1 MATGKEFQ
9 DRCRALAD
17 IAVTAAVV
25 LVVGIVAEVT
35 WQGIVKRLVGA
46 GGDDFRKTVHA
57 VGVELVQ
64 ALPAILIAFALVN
77 LENLFRRMSQGAVM
91 DAANA
96 RDLARCGNNVIAA
109 AIAALAV
116 TPSILGW
123 ITEGPGG
130 ARLDFEWVSVAL
142 LLLGCALT
150 LFADVLRDAAAA
162 RAELDQIV

>member
-17 IAVTAAVV
+17 LAVTAAVV
-25 LVVGIVAEVT
+25 LVVGIVAEVV

-46 GGDDFRKTVHA
+46 GGDDFRRTLHN
-57 VGVELVQ
+57 VGVELVE

-77 LENLFRRMSQGAVM
+77 IENLFRRMGRGAVM
-91 DAANA
+91 DADNA
-96 RDLARCGNNVIAA
+96 RDLSRCGGAVIAA
-109 AIAALAV
+109 SVAALVVA
-116 TPSILGW
+116 PSILGW

-130 ARLDFEWVSVAL
+130 IRIDFEWVSVAL